1 MKIFRSLLVFFIFTA
16 LFLSSS
22 FSYGQIEEEFT
33 KRSGPITMR
42 NQMPLYLFYLQM
54 APDVAGVTDRGK
66 FRINADYTV
75 SNITVSTF
83 TPVSSLYL
91 IDIDLEVSR
100 LTLDFRY
107 GVYDNFEVGLEI
119 PYLSL
124 SRGYLDNF
132 IEGIED
138 GLGARTP
145 RSRERQ
151 GSYEFDYSFRYNSKY
166 LIQES
171 HSKEG
176 LGDISL
182 SAKWRLFK
190 EKGFFLPNISLR
202 SAIKFPTAEKKDL
215 IGSGEIDYGLGLLLD
230 KGFFDRFFIYAGANI
245 VKIEKP
251 SFFSELGL
259 EEYIYSGMLAGE
271 YFFTKRFSFVAQV
284 TGNSTPYP
292 ESQTNVLDN
301 QAYELGLGFNYK
313 CKEKS
318 GSLWHFAFTENIK
331 SASTPDVSFHTG
343 LDWKF

>member
-1 MKIFRSLLVFFIFTA
+1 MFIFLVFIVLLLGNNMVSYAELEEGFI
-16 LFLSSS
+16 
-22 FSYGQIEEEFT
+22 E
-33 KRSGPITMR
+33 KSGPITVR

-54 APDVAGVTDRGK
+54 PPDVAGVIDRKK
-66 FRINADYTV
+66 FRIDADYTV
-75 SNITVSTF
+75 SNITVSAF
-83 TPVSSLYL
+83 TPVTSLYD

-107 GVYDNFEVGLEI
+107 GIYDNLEVGLEI

-138 GLGARTP
+138 GIGARTP

-151 GSYEFDYSFRYNSKY
+151 GSYEFDYSFVYNNQN
-166 LIQES
+166 LIKKT
-171 HSKEG
+171 HSTQG

-182 SAKWRLFK
+182 TAKWQLSEER
-190 EKGFFLPNISLR
+190 GFFWPNISIR
-202 SAIKFPTAEKKDL
+202 SAIKFPTAEKEDL
-215 IGSGEIDYGLGLLLD
+215 IGSGELDYGLGLLLD
-230 KGFFDRFFIYAGANI
+230 KGFFDRFFIYAGCNI
-245 VKIEKP
+245 VKIERP

-271 YFFTKRFSFVAQV
+271 YFFTKRFSFVTQV

-292 ESQTNVLDN
+292 ESQTNVLEN
-301 QAYELGLGFNYK
+301 QAYELGIGVNYR

-318 GSLWHFAFTENIK
+318 DTLWHFAFTENIK